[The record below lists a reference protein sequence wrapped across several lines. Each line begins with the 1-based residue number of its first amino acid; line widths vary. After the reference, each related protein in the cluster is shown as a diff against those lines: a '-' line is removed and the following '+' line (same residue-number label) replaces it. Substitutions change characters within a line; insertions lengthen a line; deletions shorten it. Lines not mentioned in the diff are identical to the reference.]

1 MLKLDFTLEKIMG
14 YIEIFFTGIA
24 LAMDAFAV
32 SICKGIKMKK
42 LKVGHLI
49 TIALFFGGFQM
60 LMPLVGWLLG
70 SQLVQYISAFDHWI
84 AFALLAFIGVKMSV
98 ESFKKDEDE
107 CECGEDKLDIKELF
121 ILAIA
126 TSIDALAVGI
136 TFALYPDVNIV
147 SSISI
152 IGIVTFVICAFGVLI
167 GHKFGARFKS
177 KAEFIGGVVL
187 VIIGLKLLIEG
198 LIA

>member
-1 MLKLDFTLEKIMG
+1 MKLF
-14 YIEIFFTGIA
+14 EIFLTGIA

-42 LKVGHLI
+42 LKWSHLVI
-49 TIALFFGGFQM
+49 IAIFFGGFQM
-60 LMPLVGWLLG
+60 LMPLIGWLLG
-70 SQLVQYISAFDHWI
+70 SQLVQYIEKFDHWI
-84 AFALLAFIGVKMSV
+84 AFGLLAFIGVKMAI
-98 ESFKKDEDE
+98 ESFKKEDDE
-107 CECGEDKLDIKELF
+107 CDCCKDAQKLDLKELF
-121 ILAIA
+121 VLAIA

-147 SSISI
+147 SAISV
-152 IGIVTFVICAFGVLI
+152 IGIVTFVICSGGVLI
-167 GHKFGARFKS
+167 GHKFGAKFKS
-177 KAEFIGGVVL
+177 KAEFLGGVVL

>member
-1 MLKLDFTLEKIMG
+1 MG
-14 YIEIFFTGIA
+14 YLEILFTGVA

-42 LKVGHLI
+42 LKLSHLAL
-49 TIALFFGGFQM
+49 IAVFFGGFQM
-60 LMPLVGWLLG
+60 LMPLIGWLLG
-70 SQLVQYISAFDHWI
+70 SQFVQYIEQFDHWI
-84 AFALLAFIGVKMSV
+84 AFALLAFIGVKMSI

-107 CECGEDKLDIKELF
+107 CGCCNEKLDIKELF
-121 ILAIA
+121 VLAIA

-136 TFALYPDVNIV
+136 TFAMYPNVNIL

-152 IGIVTFVICAFGVLI
+152 IGIVTLIICAGGVLI
-167 GHKFGARFKS
+167 GHKFGSKFKS
-177 KAEFIGGVVL
+177 KAEFLGGVVL

-198 LIA
+198 LLT

>member
-1 MLKLDFTLEKIMG
+1 MKLF
-14 YIEIFFTGIA
+14 EIFLTGIA

-42 LKVGHLI
+42 LKWSNLVI
-49 TIALFFGGFQM
+49 IAIFFGGFQM
-60 LMPLVGWLLG
+60 LMPLIGWLLG
-70 SQLVQYISAFDHWI
+70 SQFVQYIEKFDHWI
-84 AFALLAFIGVKMSV
+84 AFGLLAFIGVKMAI
-98 ESFKKDEDE
+98 ESFKKEDDE
-107 CECGEDKLDIKELF
+107 CDCCKEAEKLDLKELF
-121 ILAIA
+121 VLAIA

-147 SSISI
+147 SAISV
-152 IGIVTFVICAFGVLI
+152 IGIVTFVICSGGVFI
-167 GHKFGARFKS
+167 GHKFGAKFKS
-177 KAEFIGGVVL
+177 KAEFLGGVVL